1 MNALNMKNILL
12 SLMILIFAM
21 NPIFA
26 SCGSCEIQD
35 KTPISKKS
43 SSSVTTIPAKK
54 SSSFVTTIPKSGNI
68 EGFVISSCGMC
79 NFGYRKSKG
88 CSLTIKIGDTVYPV
102 EGTSI
107 HNHGNPHSSE
117 GFCSAIRVA
126 HVSGKIEK
134 NKFHSN
140 SFTLIESPE

>member
-1 MNALNMKNILL
+1 MNTLNTKNIAL
-12 SLMILIFAM
+12 SLITLILVI

-26 SCGSCEIQD
+26 CCGSCQVQNEA
-35 KTPISKKS
+35 PPPVSKKS
-43 SSSVTTIPAKK
+43 SA
-54 SSSFVTTIPKSGNI
+54 FVTTIPKSVDI

-79 NFGYRKSKG
+79 NFGYKKIRG

-107 HNHGNPHSSE
+107 HKHGDPHSGE
-117 GFCSAIRVA
+117 GMCNAIRVA
-126 HVSGKIEK
+126 YVSGKIEK